1 MGRVNDLTG
10 RRFGRLVV
18 IDRAANDA
26 NHKARW
32 NCICD
37 CGNKVTI
44 LGSNLSRGKTSS
56 CGCIVSPALTGRRF
70 GRLTVMSR
78 SQSNMNHSKWD
89 CLCDCGNKTTVY
101 GSFLISG
108 RTRSCGCLH
117 KDAARAALGIH
128 LESHTRLH
136 NIWTCMKERCFNHR
150 STNYKYYGGRG
161 ITVCDEWKDDYV
173 AFRDWALSHGYA
185 PDLSIDRINV
195 DGIYK
200 PSNCRWATNKEQ
212 QNNKRNNTNNRT
224 T

>member
-1 MGRVNDLTG
+1 
-10 RRFGRLVV
+10 
-18 IDRAANDA
+18 
-26 NHKARW
+26 
-32 NCICD
+32 
-37 CGNKVTI
+37 
-44 LGSNLSRGKTSS
+44 
-56 CGCIVSPALTGRRF
+56 
-70 GRLTVMSR
+70 
-78 SQSNMNHSKWD
+78 
-89 CLCDCGNKTTVY
+89 
-101 GSFLISG
+101 
-108 RTRSCGCLH
+108 
-117 KDAARAALGIH
+117 
-128 LESHTRLH
+128 
-136 NIWTCMKERCFNHR
+136 MKERCFNHR